1 MPIKFGW
8 GDENVESLP
17 QQQQWWT
24 MNKFQSE
31 KLIWA
36 LIGSGEQTS
45 NINKPLKV
53 YLTFDLKDFD
63 PQKYIKVSDPY

>member
-17 QQQQWWT
+17 QQQL
-24 MNKFQSE
+24 NKFQSE
-31 KLIWA
+31 KLTWA
-36 LIGSGEQTS
+36 FGSGEQTS